1 MRPRLASLRIR
12 HIWKP
17 KKEGTV
23 ADYVITG
30 KKMNDAR
37 TRIVAAE
44 VRQDQ
49 GEDHGKPEM
58 WGRGQVITA
67 IEYGK
72 SFLTARKSPMS
83 WTRGWKIHIVVVDG
97 QKFIRTDGNAVKADH
112 LGELPDL

>member
-1 MRPRLASLRIR
+1 M
-12 HIWKP
+12 
-17 KKEGTV
+17 

-30 KKMNDAR
+30 KKMNDAG

-49 GEDHGKPEM
+49 GEDHGKPER
-58 WGRGQVITA
+58 WGRDQVIRS

-72 SFLTARKSPMS
+72 SFLTAQKSPRS
-83 WTRGWKIHIVVVDG
+83 WTRGRSVHIVVVDD
-97 QKFIRTDGNAVKADH
+97 QKFIRTDGSAVKADH